1 MKTESPPPRPTQP
14 NAGARHVSR
23 PGYQHIACNVRLTE
37 RGALCTPQRRRRDRT
52 AGSANGSGFFLSQNG
67 GLLLSITNKYNAY
80 IKHSKQG

>member
-52 AGSANGSGFFLSQNG
+52 RRLSERKWLFFEPERRLVIVN
-67 GLLLSITNKYNAY
+67 NE
-80 IKHSKQG
+80 